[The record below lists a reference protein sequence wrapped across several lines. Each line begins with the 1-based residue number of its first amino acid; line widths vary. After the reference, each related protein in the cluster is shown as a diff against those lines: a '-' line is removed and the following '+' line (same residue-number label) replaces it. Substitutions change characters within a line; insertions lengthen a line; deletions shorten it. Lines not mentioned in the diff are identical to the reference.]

1 MGNPASAAY
10 SPGLP
15 ALVSPVP
22 VERFLQEFWPE
33 RVFQSHGALS
43 RLPSVF
49 RSPALSSFRG
59 LAARYTGW
67 LGFGRGAQGSRM
79 ISVQQVNPT
88 HLYGM
93 GLSVYL
99 PDVAPSVDGAD
110 EFLRQLECDLG
121 LAEGC
126 ARMTVWASPKGDGAP
141 THFDGED
148 VFSIQLA
155 GSKRFEVA
163 PMTDYAY
170 PVGAQYGPGA
180 APYAEM
186 YAQIRDGFPDATG
199 VDFQAVD
206 MRPGSVLF
214 VPRGTWHRTVAAQDS
229 FAISIGLNPP
239 SIAESFLDQLR
250 YVLLQDPQWRR
261 PVRAGGR
268 GEALDEA
275 LDKALQSAPRA
286 LEAISARDLVPVS
299 DAQRLANIG
308 AGTRFVREAGA
319 RLVFAFA
326 RDTQLVE
333 VRAPAPGGEQTTLTL
348 NVPGEF
354 NALVRWLAEARSAFS
369 AGELRA
375 RFPAVPFEQTG
386 KLLDVLT
393 RAKYLRLLWFP
404 RLAEA

>member
-1 MGNPASAAY
+1 MGNLASIGHT
-10 SPGLP
+10 PGLS
-15 ALVSPVP
+15 ALVAPVP
-22 VERFLQEFWPE
+22 VRQFLQEFWPE
-33 RVFQSHGALS
+33 RIFQSHGALS
-43 RLPSVF
+43 RLPPVF
-49 RSPALSSFRG
+49 RSPALASFRA
-59 LAARYTGW
+59 LAARYQGW

-79 ISVQQVNPT
+79 VSVQQVNPA
-88 HLYGM
+88 HLYEM

-99 PDVAPSVDGAD
+99 PDIAPSVPGAD
-110 EFLRQLECDLG
+110 ELLRQLEHELG

-170 PVGAQYGPGA
+170 PVGAQYAPGA
-180 APYAEM
+180 AAYDEM

-199 VDFQAVD
+199 VSFQAVE
-206 MRPGSVLF
+206 MKPGSVLF
-214 VPRGTWHRTVAAQDS
+214 VPRGTWHRTAAAEDS
-229 FAISIGLNPP
+229 FAVSIGLNPP
-239 SIAESFLDQLR
+239 SIAETFLDQLR

-261 PVRAGGR
+261 PVRASGR
-268 GEALDEA
+268 GEPLEDALNA
-275 LDKALQSAPRA
+275 ALQSAPRA
-286 LEAISARDLVPVS
+286 LGSITAGDLVPVS
-299 DAQRLANIG
+299 ESQRLASIG

-326 RDTQLVE
+326 RDTQIVE
-333 VRAPAPGGEQTTLTL
+333 VRVSAPGGEQTTLTL

-354 NALVRWLAEARSAFS
+354 NALVRWLSEARSVFS
-369 AGELRA
+369 AGELRG

>member
-1 MGNPASAAY
+1 MGNLASVAD
-10 SPGLP
+10 SPGLA
-15 ALVSPVP
+15 ALVAPVP
-22 VERFLQEFWPE
+22 VRQFLQEFWPE
-33 RVFQSHGALS
+33 RIFESHGALS
-43 RLPSVF
+43 RLPAVF
-49 RSPALSSFRG
+49 ASPALSSFRA
-59 LAARYTGW
+59 LAAHYQGW

-79 ISVQQVNPT
+79 VSVQQVNPG
-88 HLYGM
+88 HLYDM

-99 PDVAPSVDGAD
+99 PDIASSVPGA
-110 EFLRQLECDLG
+110 EEILRQLECELG

-186 YAQIRDGFPDATG
+186 YAQIRDGFPDAAG
-199 VDFQAVD
+199 VNFRAVD
-206 MRPGSVLF
+206 MKPGSVLF

-239 SIAESFLDQLR
+239 SIAEAFLDQLR

-268 GEALDEA
+268 GEALDET
-275 LDKALQSAPRA
+275 LNKALESAPRA
-286 LEAISARDLVPVS
+286 LGAISARDLVPVS

-308 AGTRFVREAGA
+308 ADTRFVREVGA

-333 VRAPAPGGEQTTLTL
+333 VRVPAPGGEQTTLTL
-348 NVPGEF
+348 NVPDGF
-354 NALVRWLAEARSAFS
+354 NALVRWLSEARSAFS
-369 AGELRA
+369 AGDLRA
-375 RFPAVPFEQTG
+375 RFPAVPFDQMG

-404 RLAEA
+404 LLAEV